1 MKEILLSNGEVK
13 AMTYEEVSKQF
24 EPMIIKAMNDANN
37 KFMYNAVE
45 KEDFK
50 QILDIEVWR
59 AYEAYDI
66 EQGNCFSTYLYF
78 KLQKGVRNATYHRYA
93 QKNQGTVISA
103 NAPIGD
109 DELKLEDMFSTDDT
123 STDNIFFNELATIIK
138 ENVSEEEEEI
148 LKCLLNK
155 KDFPVVE
162 YAAKHNMTRQAANQR
177 VKKLQRKLREII
189 SKEYLE
195 I

>member
-1 MKEILLSNGEVK
+1 MKEILLSNGTVQT
-13 AMTYEEVSKQF
+13 MTFEEVSKQF
-24 EPMIIKAMNDANN
+24 EPMVIKHMNDANN
-37 KFMYNAVE
+37 KFTYNAVE
-45 KEDFK
+45 REDFK

-66 EQGNCFSTYLYF
+66 EQGNCFSTYLHF

-93 QKNQGTVISA
+93 QKNQGTTISSS
-103 NAPIGD
+103 APIGD

-123 STDNIFFNELATIIK
+123 STDSIFFNELAEIIK
-138 ENVSEEEEEI
+138 ENVTEEEQDA
-148 LKCLLNK
+148 LNCLLNK
-155 KDFPVVE
+155 KEFPVVD

-177 VKKLQRKLREII
+177 VKKLQKKLRQII
-189 SKEYLE
+189 AQEYLE

>member
-13 AMTYEEVSKQF
+13 SMTFEEARKQF
-24 EPMIIKAMNDANN
+24 EPMVIKHMTDANN
-37 KFMYNAVE
+37 KFVYNAVE
-45 KEDFK
+45 KEDFR

-66 EQGNCFSTYLYF
+66 EQGNCFTTYLHF

-93 QKNQGTVISA
+93 QKNQGTTISA
-103 NAPIGD
+103 SAPIGD
-109 DELKLEDMFSTDDT
+109 DELKLEDMFSTEDT
-123 STDNIFFNELATIIK
+123 STDSIFFNELASIIK
-138 ENVSEEEEEI
+138 ENVSEEEHEI
-148 LKCLLNK
+148 LQCLLNK
-155 KDFPVVE
+155 KDFPVVD

-177 VKKLQRKLREII
+177 VKKLQKKLRQIVAQ
-189 SKEYLE
+189 EYLE

>member
-13 AMTYEEVSKQF
+13 TMTYEEVSKQF